1 MSNEYLIKRNPDFA
15 KAGVI
20 VKRNIKNKCYTDTM
34 IASSLRKPDS
44 VKLNVGD
51 RIYVAETQY
60 GIYAEGKVTQ
70 VSDIIKFDS
79 VEEILNYIIINRKK
93 DDTYWLDK
101 LKRFQEKKREKPNTS
116 LKYHEYFID
125 QKLLD
130 RIIPLIGKLKK
141 FSKPRCE
148 ISFFPLSAEDFEY
161 INNPIF
167 NETKTLQTKIPS
179 KLRGDIFNLFNK
191 SYSVQHWIDID
202 HFVPKST
209 FGPGNII
216 ENLVPIGLSLNRYK
230 SNSVPK
236 GLFKIANDCVELK
249 TFVLKDFL
257 KSKDP
262 FLKKSNYRDVIDYA
276 TKINE
281 YIARNYDIKKAK
293 DFYKS
298 VLKCHYPEYVRIIES
313 LGMS

>member
-1 MSNEYLIKRNPDFA
+1 MSKEYLIKRNPDFT

-20 VKRNIKNKCYTDTM
+20 VKRNSNNKSYTDTV
-34 IASSLRKPDS
+34 ITSSFKKPDS

-51 RIYVAETQY
+51 RVYIAETQY

-70 VSDIIKFDS
+70 VSDIMEFYC
-79 VEEILNYIIINRKK
+79 VEATLNYLIENRKK

-101 LKRFQEKKREKPNTS
+101 LKKLQEAKREKPNTL

-130 RIIPLIGKLKK
+130 RTIPITGKLKK
-141 FSKPRCE
+141 FSVPGFARSF
-148 ISFFPLSAEDFEY
+148 ISLSAEEVEY
-161 INNPIF
+161 INDPIF

-179 KLRGDIFNLFNK
+179 NLRMDIYSLLNK
-191 SYSVQHWIDID
+191 NYAVQHWIDID

-236 GLFKIANDCVELK
+236 GLFIIANKCVELK

-262 FLKKSNYRDVIDYA
+262 FLKKSKYRYVIDCA

-281 YIARNYDIKKAK
+281 YIARNYDIAKAK

-298 VLKCHYPEYVRIIES
+298 VLEYHDPKYVEIIES
-313 LGMS
+313 LNYQ